1 MGRKTKKKKESD
13 KYVQTCTKGCEITAT
28 FRTKTAATADNKTE
42 NECGKVFQHDARNDI
57 DMMETHDNHTD
68 LKKNIIIFQGYTKQL
83 HLKKHHVIKT

>member
-28 FRTKTAATADNKTE
+28 CRTKTAATADNKTE
-42 NECGKVFQHDARNDI
+42 NECGKVFQHDARNDN

-68 LKKNIIIFQGYTKQL
+68 LKKKKKFQGYTKQL
-83 HLKKHHVIKT
+83 HLKKYHVIKT